1 MRVIFLSVCA
11 YMCIVNA
18 AKFCSSNSNS
28 QDLSQ
33 HHKSVMYQLYL
44 PYISHLALG
53 MGGKKTPT
61 FPTCYHSVNLFT
73 GTAQAFRKIQDRLC
87 KDKFGSLSDVC
98 LF

>member
-53 MGGKKTPT
+53 MGGKKPPT
-61 FPTCYHSVNLFT
+61 FPTCYHSVNLLNEPM
-73 GTAQAFRKIQDRLC
+73 RLHHLATHPC
-87 KDKFGSLSDVC
+87 NQNRHLQ
-98 LF
+98 